1 MKGAVNMKRI
11 AAVLFATTLVASV
24 SNAATIYQRRE
35 NQQDRIAQGIAS
47 GNLSA
52 REAARLERQQA
63 ILGNEIHDFRALD
76 GGKLTKSERVLVY
89 HQQNQLSRNIY
100 RVKHDG
106 KGR

>member
-1 MKGAVNMKRI
+1 MKRI

-35 NQQDRIAQGIAS
+35 NQQDRIAGGIAS

-76 GGKLTKSERVLVY
+76 GGKLTKSERVLIN

>member
-1 MKGAVNMKRI
+1 MKRI

-35 NQQDRIAQGIAS
+35 NQQDRIAAGIAS
-47 GNLSA
+47 GSLSA

-76 GGKLTKSERVLVY
+76 GGKLTKSERVLVNR
-89 HQQNQLSRNIY
+89 QQNQLSHNIY
-100 RVKHDG
+100 HQKHDG
-106 KGR
+106 NGR